1 MKKRILGLISVL
13 MFGAF
18 VFSCATE
25 AGTLPRK
32 WWTMDR
38 GKVQNEYRG
47 SASGAEAQV
56 VIFLGRS
63 SRPTNVDESTAVENA
78 RMDAYQQLSRFL
90 SQKVTGIQQSSRHV
104 QIIDEKVAKGE
115 ITKEEGDSLIKKVSD
130 KFANYQASITST
142 QFSSFKE
149 EGQHVEYN
157 SKLGHYEAWVAYSM
171 SDQILKETR
180 ELQKQAFASLMTE
193 TEAYVAIMQ
202 EIQEMLAE
210 QMKESIMD
218 EAQM

>member
-1 MKKRILGLISVL
+1 MKRKISSLILALVAS
-13 MFGAF
+13 AF

-25 AGTLPRK
+25 AGTLPRN
-32 WWTMDR
+32 WWKMDR

-47 SASGAEAQV
+47 TASGIEGNV

-63 SRPTNVDESTAVENA
+63 SRPTNIDESTSVENA

-90 SQKVTGIQQSSRHV
+90 SQKVTGIQQSSRYI
-104 QIIDEKVAKGE
+104 QIVDDKIGKGE
-115 ITKEEGDSLIKKVSD
+115 ITQAEGDNLVSKITD

-142 QFSSFKE
+142 QFSSYKE
-149 EGQHVEYN
+149 EGIHVEYN
-157 SKLGHYEAWVAYSM
+157 NSLGYYEAWVAYSM

-180 ELQKQAFASLMTE
+180 ELQKQAFESLMIE
-193 TEAYVAIMQ
+193 TEEYVAIMQ

-210 QMKESIMD
+210 QMKESIMQ